1 MKKLLSLLLVA
12 LAAASLQAQPAWV
25 QIQHPQAPSVPEYV
39 VFAGDTVRFD
49 RTDFYERMDRELIS
63 FTYMHT
69 NTTLMLKR
77 SRRYFAQ
84 IVPILRQ
91 QGVPEDLKYLMA
103 IESRRPRPTG
113 WRSAPR
119 WMNVTTSRKRQ
130 SRPASSSRTPIG
142 NTVTG

>member
-1 MKKLLSLLLVA
+1 MRRILLPLLLA
-12 LAAASLQAQPAWV
+12 LAATHVLQAQPAWSQV
-25 QIQHPQAPSVPEYV
+25 LHPQAPAVPEYV
-39 VFAGDTVRFD
+39 AFAGDTVRFD

-103 IESRRPRPTG
+103 I
-113 WRSAPR
+113 
-119 WMNVTTSRKRQ
+119 V
-130 SRPASSSRTPIG
+130 SSLDP
-142 NTVTG
+142 